1 MDRPLKD
8 PHDVRRRELAA
19 IHAARW
25 ALGLD
30 EDTYRDLLEAW
41 TGKRSAAL
49 LTDEERQFVIE
60 CFRRLGFSRR
70 TDEVQVEPDD
80 PEQTKLI
87 KNLWLRLY
95 RLRQVRNP
103 SLAALNAFVRR
114 MTGISHV
121 RWLPPH
127 EANIVIEALKSWLQ
141 RSSQHT

>member
-8 PHDVRRRELAA
+8 PRDVRRRELAA
-19 IHAARW
+19 IHAARR

-41 TGKRSAAL
+41 TGKRSAAQ

-95 RLRQVRNP
+95 RMRQVRNP
-103 SLAALNAFVRR
+103 SLAALNHWVRR

-127 EANIVIEALKSWLQ
+127 EANICIEALKSWLK
-141 RSSQHT
+141 RSQNT